1 MIEWLTTPANWA
13 FLAIALVMLGA
24 GLGVVIR
31 NNVVH
36 AALLLVVALAGS
48 AAMFVL
54 LGAEFVAWVVVL
66 IYIGAVIVLFL
77 FGVMITRAPIG
88 REARLDHERRWPAA
102 LVAALVFGLM
112 AGASWAAFDVTPL
125 ELGEPVRTAGVGEQL
140 FTRFVLPFEAVS
152 FVLLAALIGGI
163 TLARRDPQED
173 VPVSDG
179 PAQAARRLAVSETD
193 ALQTAS
199 APGKSRPGE

>member
-1 MIEWLTTPANWA
+1 MEWISSPANWA
-13 FLAIALVMLGA
+13 FLAISLLTLGA
-24 GLGVVIR
+24 GLGVVTR

-36 AALLLVVALAGS
+36 SALLLVVALAG
-48 AAMFVL
+48 AAALFLL

-88 REARLDHERRWPAA
+88 REARLDHDRRWPAA
-102 LVAALVFGLM
+102 LVAASIFGLM
-112 AGASWAAFDVTPL
+112 AGSSWVAFGTTPL
-125 ELGEPVRTAGVGEQL
+125 EMTPDAVVRTAGVGEAL

-163 TLARRDPQED
+163 TLARRDP
-173 VPVSDG
+173 
-179 PAQAARRLAVSETD
+179 ET
-193 ALQTAS
+193 
-199 APGKSRPGE
+199 

>member
-1 MIEWLTTPANWA
+1 MAEWISAPANWA
-13 FLAIALVMLGA
+13 FLPIALVIVA
-24 GLGVVIR
+24 AAAGVVLR

-36 AALLLVVALAGS
+36 AALLLVLTLAGT

-54 LGAEFVAWVVVL
+54 LGAEFVAWVLVL

-88 REARLDHERRWPAA
+88 REAALDHSRKWPAV

-112 AGASWAAFDVTPL
+112 AGSSWVAFGETPL
-125 ELGEPVRTAGVGEQL
+125 QPIEPIRTAGVGESL

-163 TLARRDPQED
+163 TLARRDPEEVEELPTAEGNGQLRR
-173 VPVSDG
+173 S
-179 PAQAARRLAVSETD
+179 PARERVRAH
-193 ALQTAS
+193 
-199 APGKSRPGE
+199 